1 MRIRNLLVAI
11 LTVSSTV
18 AFAQEQRQIKEEGK
32 TVFKPHW
39 FMQVQAGAAHTVG
52 EADFTDLISPAA
64 AVNVG
69 YKFAPAFG
77 ARLGVSGWQAKAGWV
92 TPSQTYQYK
101 YLQGNLDIMADLSTL
116 FCGFNPKRVFNA
128 YIFGGAGLNHAFDND
143 EANALDTRSHELE
156 YLWQDKQNLIA
167 GRMGLGCD
175 LRLNDR
181 LAINIEGNAN
191 ALSDKFNSKKAGN
204 CDWQF
209 NVLVGLNIKLGKSY
223 KKTAP
228 VYYEP
233 EPIVEQ
239 PKPQP
244 VVKQPEP
251 ESVAVVV
258 EPMKQNIFFALN
270 SALLQKD
277 QQSKIDAMV
286 AYMEKY
292 PASKVAITGYA
303 DKETGN
309 PRINMTLSEKRAKIV
324 ADALKAKG
332 IAADRIVT
340 DFKGDTVQPF
350 RVPEENRV
358 SVCIAELYFPTSH
371 AGIYP
376 IPLFY

>member
-191 ALSDKFNSKKAGN
+191 ALSDKFNSKMAGN

-233 EPIVEQ
+233 EPVVEQ

-251 ESVAVVV
+251 EPVAVVV
-258 EPMKQNIFFALN
+258 EPMKQTIFFALN

-358 SVCIAELYFPTSH
+358 SVCIAE
-371 AGIYP
+371 
-376 IPLFY
+376 

>member
-1 MRIRNLLVAI
+1 MRKRIIIIAI
-11 LTVSSTV
+11 LKVRSTV
-18 AFAQEQRQIKEEGK
+18 AFTQEQRQIKEEGK

-101 YLQGNLDIMADLSTL
+101 YLQGNLDLMADLSTL
-116 FCGFNPKRVFNA
+116 FCGFNPKRVFNG
-128 YIFGGAGLNHAFDND
+128 YIFGGVGLNHAFDND

-156 YLWQDKQNLIA
+156 YLWQDKQNLVA

-191 ALSDKFNSKKAGN
+191 VLSDKFNSKKAGN

-228 VYYEP
+228 VYYDP

-251 ESVAVVV
+251 EPVAVVV

-286 AYMEKY
+286 AYMEKN

-324 ADALKAKG
+324 ADALKDKG
-332 IAADRIVT
+332 IAPDRIVT

-350 RVPEENRV
+350 RLPEVNRV
-358 SVCIAELYFPTSH
+358 SVCIAE
-371 AGIYP
+371 
-376 IPLFY
+376 

>member
-181 LAINIEGNAN
+181 LAINIEGNA
-191 ALSDKFNSKKAGN
+191 
-204 CDWQF
+204 
-209 NVLVGLNIKLGKSY
+209 
-223 KKTAP
+223 TAP

-358 SVCIAELYFPTSH
+358 SVCIAE
-371 AGIYP
+371 
-376 IPLFY
+376 

>member
-1 MRIRNLLVAI
+1 M
-11 LTVSSTV
+11 
-18 AFAQEQRQIKEEGK
+18 
-32 TVFKPHW
+32 FKW
-39 FMQVQAGAAHTVG
+39 EDMWA
-52 EADFTDLISPAA
+52 
-64 AVNVG
+64 
-69 YKFAPAFG
+69 
-77 ARLGVSGWQAKAGWV
+77 LG
-92 TPSQTYQYK
+92 
-101 YLQGNLDIMADLSTL
+101 
-116 FCGFNPKRVFNA
+116 
-128 YIFGGAGLNHAFDND
+128 D
-143 EANALDTRSHELE
+143 EAAKDGISLFTYPTTGYFDAFTYAVLAS
-156 YLWQDKQNLIA
+156 A
-167 GRMGLGCD
+167 GGIDFFNRCT
-175 LRLNDR
+175 
-181 LAINIEGNAN
+181 
-191 ALSDKFNSKKAGN
+191 LSDKFNSKKAGN

-251 ESVAVVV
+251 EPVAVVV

-292 PASKVAITGYA
+292 PASKVAITGYADKETGYA

-358 SVCIAELYFPTSH
+358 SVCIAE
-371 AGIYP
+371 
-376 IPLFY
+376 

>member
-175 LRLNDR
+175 LRFNDR

-251 ESVAVVV
+251 EPVAVVV

-309 PRINMTLSEKRAKIV
+309 PRINMTLSEKRANIV
-324 ADALKAKG
+324 ADALKDKG

-358 SVCIAELYFPTSH
+358 SVCIAE
-371 AGIYP
+371 
-376 IPLFY
+376 